1 MRKIGRFK
9 YSPDLWHSRLQ
20 SSSLLRTTGPAKKNK
35 GSGVENKLL
44 VEMHTF
50 QPRANEPLHLQ
61 NGLLI
66 KVWFRRA
73 LTNLRFFN
81 FQTGFLAACPY
92 LFKAILGPLGGVTA
106 DMLIRYKICTIGT
119 VRKVFYAAGKT
130 TKRKNV

>member
-1 MRKIGRFK
+1 
-9 YSPDLWHSRLQ
+9 
-20 SSSLLRTTGPAKKNK
+20 
-35 GSGVENKLL
+35 
-44 VEMHTF
+44 MHTF

-66 KVWFRRA
+66 KGVWFRRA